1 MDKLEKNRKRVK
13 LTFGQTISHYMIVFF
28 MLFLS
33 GLLAKELFE
42 IYITKNYSGVSTTS
56 ELVTMLLPILFL
68 AIAFAYIQYRRLD
81 LKEIHLNY
89 TDEQF
94 QEAIKRTVDDLEWRI
109 VKNQKNF
116 FRACRPW
123 NWTGSWGEM
132 ITIMKYKDRLLINSI
147 CDPNNMSSVISYG
160 WNKKNLRTFLTNLSE
175 TIQDIPKE
183 PKKEEVTIKNEWSLK
198 MILIRLFAYP
208 FCLFLIGLGIYMI
221 LKPLTIRTF
230 ISGIGAIIIAT
241 IYLYS
246 DLKILTRKRKQQK
259 P

>member
-1 MDKLEKNRKRVK
+1 MDRLEKNRKRLK
-13 LTFGQTISHYMIVFF
+13 LTFGQTITHYMIIFF
-28 MLFLS
+28 MLFIS

-68 AIAFAYIQYRRLD
+68 ATVFAYIQYRRLD
-81 LKEIHLNY
+81 LKEIQLNY

-94 QEAIKRTVDDLEWRI
+94 QEAIRRTVDDLEWRI
-109 VKNQKNF
+109 EKNQKNY
-116 FRACRPW
+116 FRAYRPW

-147 CDPNNMSSVISYG
+147 CDPNNMPSVISYG

-208 FCLFLIGLGIYMI
+208 FCLILIGLGIYMI
-221 LKPLTIRTF
+221 LNPLTIRTF

-241 IYLYS
+241 IYLYL
-246 DLKILTRKRKQQK
+246 DLKILARKRKQQK